1 MLENLL
7 FILGILL
14 NIWLFLNFLR
24 TSFKGFGLKTVI
36 LDFLFVICSI
46 FVVVSPNPEEIKPA
60 SGIVAE
66 QLRGGESS
74 HSFLDFLGKRKK
86 FDLAFHRRL
95 EQHFPDWK
103 ERMDYQKKQEQF
115 YKSAMIKKREIKRL
129 RLLEN
134 SDFYTK
140 EEFDAIAYF
149 EGTGN
154 YAKYQDSRTKPNIF
168 DSRQSFLLK
177 MHDERLRNEF
187 LNSFNR
193 INN

>member
-1 MLENLL
+1 M
-7 FILGILL
+7 
-14 NIWLFLNFLR
+14 
-24 TSFKGFGLKTVI
+24 V
-36 LDFLFVICSI
+36 
-46 FVVVSPNPEEIKPA
+46 
-60 SGIVAE
+60 E

-74 HSFLDFLGKRKK
+74 KKGKREN
-86 FDLAFHRRL
+86 FDIAFHRRL

-103 ERMDYQKKQEQF
+103 ERMDYQKRQEEI
-115 YKSAMIKKREIKRL
+115 YKSAMRKRNEIKRL

-140 EEFDAIAYF
+140 EELDAIAYF
-149 EGTGN
+149 EGTGK
-154 YAKYQDSRTKPNIF
+154 YAEYQDLRTKPNIF

-177 MHDERLRNEF
+177 MHDESLRNEF